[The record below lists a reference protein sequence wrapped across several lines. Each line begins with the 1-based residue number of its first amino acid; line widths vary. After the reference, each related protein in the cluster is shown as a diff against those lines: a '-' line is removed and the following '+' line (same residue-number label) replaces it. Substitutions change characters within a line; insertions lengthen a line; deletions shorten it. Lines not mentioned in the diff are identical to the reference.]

1 MTLEKAMAATFRLD
15 GDGWQRHVNP
25 WSVYTRIP
33 IPALM
38 AAAVWSRDWIG
49 WWALLPVTAVV
60 AWAVVNPTFFRPPPS
75 LDHWA
80 SRAVLGETYWADRTT
95 VPVPAHHRRAPVVLT
110 IVNTIGLPFVIWS
123 LVTLDFWML
132 CFGLAVH
139 MAGKNWF
146 MDRMTL
152 LYDEMTAANA
162 QPQAPRSLE
171 VAR

>member
-1 MTLEKAMAATFRLD
+1 MTLEKAMARTFRLE
-15 GDGWQRHVNP
+15 GDRWQRHANP

-38 AAAVWSRDWIG
+38 AAAVWSRTWIG
-49 WWALLPVTAVV
+49 WWSLVPVVAVV
-60 AWAVVNPTFFRPPPS
+60 LWAFVNPTFFRPPAS

-80 SRAVLGETYWADRTT
+80 SRAVLGETCWADRTS
-95 VPVPAHHRRAPVVLT
+95 VPVPEHHRRAPYVLAAMNTAGLVFVV
-110 IVNTIGLPFVIWS
+110 WA

-132 CFGLAVH
+132 AFGLAVH

-152 LYDEMTAANA
+152 LHDEMAGD
-162 QPQAPRSLE
+162 QVR
-171 VAR
+171 